1 MPVVVEQ
8 AVVVLRRASDRD
20 MAIGL
25 HGVEAGAGG
34 GDMHGT
40 GIIVAAVGS
49 TVDWVRTWMGDGG
62 IISGEV
68 SHGWARICSSD
79 GRSAGL
85 YSRQR
90 RIKSSHC
97 GDNRSRPGLL
107 VTKLTVA
114 RTIWSSCSKGIS
126 PQTMSYS
133 RMPSDQTVAGRP
145 WYLLCRIHSGGE

>member
-8 AVVVLRRASDRD
+8 AVVVLSRASDSD
-20 MAIGL
+20 MAMGL

-49 TVDWVRTWMGDGG
+49 TAVPDWVRTWTGDAG
-62 IISGEV
+62 IISDEV

-79 GRSAGL
+79 GRSAGR

-126 PQTMSYS
+126 PQTMS
-133 RMPSDQTVAGRP
+133 
-145 WYLLCRIHSGGE
+145 